1 MWTAFP
7 RRVSPSSLNFVSVR
21 LTEQRAHSGFRGWSS
36 RRDSPPTRHNC
47 SGFPDQYTFPCT
59 KYASSFWTFAL
70 SAVIVFGGLGFRHIY
85 WGPDKA
91 SITTAIPPAL
101 EGFSSEDKEAA
112 GTEKDTMTTDPA
124 LSGRLGHL
132 TEQEEAK
139 LRELWTLLFKIF
151 KIGQPEAAELTDNLL
166 SLQKTQSKTANTTDT
181 ASVTSKKKTTTR
193 KRFGLF
199 GRYTET
205 VEEKEETSTA
215 NGHAVASQMKMS
227 DDDDKYG
234 LNKEFLAALSSQSP
248 EELRMTFWN
257 AIKHDNP
264 DSLLLRFLRAR
275 KWDVNKALVMLV
287 STLKWRSQEWKVD
300 DEIVF
305 KGEAAFHENSKSD
318 DPAKKKEGDDMLH
331 MLRIG
336 EAYCRG
342 KDKLGRPICY
352 INVRLH
358 RIGAYC
364 QSAIEKN
371 IIFQIETSRL
381 MLDARIDTAVIVFDM
396 TDFGLANMD
405 YIPVK
410 FIIKCFEANYPESLG
425 AILVHKAPWIFSGF
439 WTIIKG
445 WLDPV
450 VASKVHFTNN
460 YQELENFIAK
470 EAIPKGLGGSDDYVY
485 EYIEPKAGEND
496 LMKDTLKTAA
506 LKEER
511 LKMIDEYQKATQ
523 EWITT
528 ASTAADKG
536 EDSNKQR
543 QDIASRLSDFY
554 WKLDP
559 YIRARSIYDR
569 IRDAEEAAAAAAAA
583 AATTTVAI
591 TKVEDVTVP
600 EQVPISEKAATGDL
614 KPQSQVV
621 ETTVVAAAAAS

>member
-1 MWTAFP
+1 MWAAFH

-36 RRDSPPTRHNC
+36 PRDPPPTRHNC
-47 SGFPDQYTFPCT
+47 SGFPDQYPSSCT
-59 KYASSFWTFAL
+59 KYASSFWTFAV
-70 SAVIVFGGLGFRHIY
+70 SAVVVFGGLGLRHIY
-85 WGPDKA
+85 WAPDKA
-91 SITTAIPPAL
+91 SITTRISPVP
-101 EGFSSEDKEAA
+101 GHFNSEDKEAA
-112 GTEKDTMTTDPA
+112 GAEKYEMATDPA

-139 LRELWTLLFKIF
+139 LRELWALLFKIF
-151 KIGQPEAAELTDNLL
+151 KIGQAEGTELADSLS
-166 SLQKTQSKTANTTDT
+166 SLQKTQSTTANTTDA

-193 KRFGLF
+193 KRFGF
-199 GRYTET
+199 FSKYNET
-205 VEEKEETSTA
+205 VEEKEENSTA
-215 NGHAVASQMKMS
+215 NGHAVASQMKLS

-234 LNKEFLAALSSQSP
+234 LNKEFLTALSSQSP
-248 EELRMTFWN
+248 EELRMAFWN
-257 AIKHDNP
+257 VIKHDNP

-275 KWDVNKALVMLV
+275 KWDVHKALVMLV

-318 DPAKKKEGDDMLH
+318 DPTKKKEGEDLLH

-381 MLDARIDTAVIVFDM
+381 MLDSRIDTAVIVFDM

-450 VASKVHFTNN
+450 VASKVHFTSN

-470 EAIPKGLGGSDDYVY
+470 EAIPVGLGGSDDYAY

-496 LMKDTLKTAA
+496 LMKDTIKAA
-506 LKEER
+506 SLKEEK
-511 LKMIDEYQKATQ
+511 LKMIDEYQKATR
-523 EWITT
+523 EWIDT

-536 EDSNKQR
+536 EEINKQR
-543 QDIASRLSDFY
+543 QDIASRLSEFY

-569 IRDAEEAAAAAAAA
+569 IRDAEEAI
-583 AATTTVAI
+583 ATSTAI
-591 TKVEDVTVP
+591 TIPKPEEVTVKD
-600 EQVPISEKAATGDL
+600 QGALSEKGATGDP

-621 ETTVVAAAAAS
+621 ETTAVAAAAAS

>member
-1 MWTAFP
+1 MWAALH

-47 SGFPDQYTFPCT
+47 SGFPDQYTSSCT
-59 KYASSFWTFAL
+59 KYASSFWTFAV
-70 SAVIVFGGLGFRHIY
+70 SAVIVFGGLGLRHLY
-85 WGPDKA
+85 WAPDQA
-91 SITTAIPPAL
+91 SITTRIPPVP
-101 EGFSSEDKEAA
+101 GHFNSEDEEAA
-112 GTEKDTMTTDPA
+112 GAEKKDEMATDPA
-124 LSGRLGHL
+124 LSGRIGHL

-151 KIGQPEAAELTDNLL
+151 KIAPPEGTELADSLS
-166 SLQKTQSKTANTTDT
+166 SLQKTQSTTANTTDA

-199 GRYTET
+199 GRYNET
-205 VEEKEETSTA
+205 VEEKEETSTS
-215 NGHAVASQMKMS
+215 NGNAVASQVKLS

-234 LNKEFLAALSSQSP
+234 LNKEFLTALSSQSP
-248 EELRMTFWN
+248 EELRMAFWN

-275 KWDVNKALVMLV
+275 KWDVHKALVMLV

-318 DPAKKKEGDDMLH
+318 DPTKKKEGEDLLH

-381 MLDARIDTAVIVFDM
+381 MLDSRIDTAVIVFDM

-450 VASKVHFTNN
+450 VAAKIHFTSN

-470 EAIPKGLGGSDDYVY
+470 EAIPRGLGGSDDYAY

-496 LMKDTLKTAA
+496 LMKDTIKAAA
-506 LKEER
+506 LKEEK

-523 EWITT
+523 EWINT

-536 EDSNKQR
+536 EEIKKQR
-543 QDIASRLSDFY
+543 QDIATRLSDFY
-554 WKLDP
+554 WQLDP

-569 IRDAEEAAAAAAAA
+569 IRDAEEAV
-583 AATTTVAI
+583 ATATAI
-591 TKVEDVTVP
+591 TITKTEEVTVKGQGGP
-600 EQVPISEKAATGDL
+600 LSEKAATGDL
-614 KPQSQVV
+614 KPQSHVV

>member
-1 MWTAFP
+1 MWATFH

-21 LTEQRAHSGFRGWSS
+21 LTEQRAQSGYRQWSS
-36 RRDSPPTRHNC
+36 RRDSPLFKHTIC
-47 SGFPDQYTFPCT
+47 SGFPPQYNSSCT
-59 KYASSFWTFAL
+59 KYASSFWTFAI
-70 SAVIVFGGLGFRHIY
+70 SAVIVFGGLGLRHIC
-85 WGPDKA
+85 WTPDK
-91 SITTAIPPAL
+91 SIIITRIPPL
-101 EGFSSEDKEAA
+101 LQGSNEEEEEEE
-112 GTEKDTMTTDPA
+112 EKGKMSTNPA

-132 TEQEEAK
+132 TEEEETK
-139 LRELWTLLFKIF
+139 LRELWNLLFKIF
-151 KIGQPEAAELTDNLL
+151 KISLAEGTELTDSLL
-166 SLQKTQSKTANTTDT
+166 SLQKTQSATANTTDA
-181 ASVTSKKKTTTR
+181 ASVTSKKKTTTK
-193 KRFGLF
+193 KRFGFF
-199 GRYTET
+199 GRYSET
-205 VEEKEETSTA
+205 VEEKEENSTS
-215 NGHAVASQMKMS
+215 NGHPVASHLKMS

-248 EELRMTFWN
+248 EELRTAFWN
-257 AIKHDNP
+257 SIKHDNP
-264 DSLLLRFLRAR
+264 DGLLLRFLRAR
-275 KWDVNKALVMLV
+275 KWDVHKALVMLI

-300 DEIVF
+300 DEIVY
-305 KGEAAFHENSKSD
+305 KGESAFHENSKSD
-318 DPAKKKEGDDMLH
+318 DATKKKEGEDILH

-342 KDKLGRPICY
+342 KDKQGRPICY

-381 MLDARIDTAVIVFDM
+381 MLDSTIDTAVIVFDM

-439 WTIIKG
+439 WAIIKG

-450 VASKVHFTNN
+450 VASKVHFTSN

-470 EAIPKGLGGSDDYVY
+470 EAIPQSLGGSDNYAY
-485 EYIEPKAGEND
+485 EYIEPKQGEND
-496 LMKDTLKTAA
+496 HMKDTAKATA
-506 LKEER
+506 LREER
-511 LKMIDEYQKATQ
+511 HKIIDEFQRATLD
-523 EWITT
+523 WINT

-536 EDSNKQR
+536 EDIKKQR
-543 QDIASRLSDFY
+543 QDIALRLSDFY

-569 IRDAEEAAAAAAAA
+569 IRHAEAAAAAAKAP
-583 AATTTVAI
+583 ATKAETTPA
-591 TKVEDVTVP
+591 KEH
-600 EQVPISEKAATGDL
+600 EQAPVSEKPTTDVL
-614 KPQSQVV
+614 KPQSSVV
-621 ETTVVAAAAAS
+621 ESPVVAAAAAN

>member
-1 MWTAFP
+1 MWAAFH

-21 LTEQRAHSGFRGWSS
+21 LTEQRAHSGYRGWSS
-36 RRDSPPTRHNC
+36 RRDSPPFKRTC
-47 SGFPDQYTFPCT
+47 SGIPSQYNSSCT

-70 SAVIVFGGLGFRHIY
+70 SAVIVFGGLGLRHIC
-85 WGPDKA
+85 WPPDKS
-91 SITTAIPPAL
+91 SIITKIPPLL
-101 EGFSSEDKEAA
+101 EGPTEEEDEEDK
-112 GTEKDTMTTDPA
+112 GNMSTDPA

-132 TEQEEAK
+132 TEEEETK

-151 KIGQPEAAELTDNLL
+151 KISQVEGTDLTNSLL
-166 SLQKTQSKTANTTDT
+166 SLQKTQSAIANTTDT
-181 ASVTSKKKTTTR
+181 ASVTSKKKTTTK
-193 KRFGLF
+193 KRFGFF
-199 GRYTET
+199 GRYNET
-205 VEEKEETSTA
+205 VEENEETSTS
-215 NGHAVASQMKMS
+215 NGQFVAGQVKMS

-248 EELRMTFWN
+248 EELRTAFWN
-257 AIKHDNP
+257 SIKHDNP
-264 DSLLLRFLRAR
+264 DGLLLRFLRAR
-275 KWDVNKALVMLV
+275 KWDVQKALVMLI

-300 DEIVF
+300 DEIVL
-305 KGEAAFHENSKSD
+305 KGESAFHESCKSD
-318 DPAKKKEGDDMLH
+318 DATRKKEGEDLLH

-342 KDKLGRPICY
+342 KDKQGRPICY

-381 MLDARIDTAVIVFDM
+381 MLDSKIDTAVIVFDM

-439 WTIIKG
+439 WAIIKG

-450 VASKVHFTNN
+450 VASKVHFTSN

-470 EAIPKGLGGSDDYVY
+470 EAIPRAL
-485 EYIEPKAGEND
+485 
-496 LMKDTLKTAA
+496 AA
-506 LKEER
+506 VTTTHTTLKEER
-511 LKMIDEYQKATQ
+511 HKIIEEFQKATLD
-523 EWITT
+523 WINTT
-528 ASTAADKG
+528 STAADDNKR
-536 EDSNKQR
+536 EDIKKHR
-543 QDIASRLSDFY
+543 QEIASRLSDFY

-569 IRDAEEAAAAAAAA
+569 IRDAEAAAAARAGP
-583 AATTTVAI
+583 TTKA
-591 TKVEDVTVP
+591 EDDP
-600 EQVPISEKAATGDL
+600 AKEHEQAPVSEKLTTDAL
-614 KPQSQVV
+614 KPQNQVV
-621 ETTVVAAAAAS
+621 ETPVVAAAAAN

>member
-1 MWTAFP
+1 MWAAFH
-7 RRVSPSSLNFVSVR
+7 RRVSPSSLNVSVR
-21 LTEQRAHSGFRGWSS
+21 LTERVAHSGFRGWSS
-36 RRDSPPTRHNC
+36 RRDSPPSSHNC
-47 SGFPDQYTFPCT
+47 SGFPDQYTSST
-59 KYASSFWTFAL
+59 EYASSFWTFAV
-70 SAVIVFGGLGFRHIY
+70 SAVVVFGGLGLRHIY
-85 WGPDKA
+85 WAPDKT
-91 SITTAIPPAL
+91 SITTRIPPV
-101 EGFSSEDKEAA
+101 SERFNSEEKETA
-112 GTEKDTMTTDPA
+112 GAEKDEMSTDPA

-139 LRELWTLLFKIF
+139 LRELWALLFKIF
-151 KIGQPEAAELTDNLL
+151 KIGHSEGTELADSLL
-166 SLQKTQSKTANTTDT
+166 SLQKTQSTTVNTADA
-181 ASVTSKKKTTTR
+181 ASVTSKKKTTTK
-193 KRFGLF
+193 KRFGFF
-199 GRYTET
+199 GRYNEI
-205 VEEKEETSTA
+205 VEEKEENSAT
-215 NGHAVASQMKMS
+215 NGHAVAGQMKLS

-234 LNKEFLAALSSQSP
+234 LNKEFLTALSSQSP
-248 EELRMTFWN
+248 EELRMAFWN
-257 AIKHDNP
+257 AVKHDNP

-275 KWDVNKALVMLV
+275 KWDVQKALVMLV

-318 DPAKKKEGDDMLH
+318 DPTKKKEGEDLLH

-381 MLDARIDTAVIVFDM
+381 MLDSRIDTAVIVFDM

-450 VASKVHFTNN
+450 VAAKVHFTSN
-460 YQELENFIAK
+460 YQELEKFIAK
-470 EAIPKGLGGSDDYVY
+470 EAIPRGLGGSDDYAY
-485 EYIEPKAGEND
+485 EYIEPKTGEND
-496 LMKDTLKTAA
+496 LMKDTIKAA
-506 LKEER
+506 TLKEEK
-511 LKMIDEYQKATQ
+511 LKMIEEYQKATR
-523 EWITT
+523 EWINT

-536 EDSNKQR
+536 EEINKQR
-543 QDIASRLSDFY
+543 QDIASRLSEFY

-569 IRDAEEAAAAAAAA
+569 IKDAEEAAST
-583 AATTTVAI
+583 ATAI
-591 TKVEDVTVP
+591 TITKTEEVTVK
-600 EQVPISEKAATGDL
+600 EQGALLEKASTGDM
-614 KPQSQVV
+614 KPQTQTV
-621 ETTVVAAAAAS
+621 ETTVVAAATAS